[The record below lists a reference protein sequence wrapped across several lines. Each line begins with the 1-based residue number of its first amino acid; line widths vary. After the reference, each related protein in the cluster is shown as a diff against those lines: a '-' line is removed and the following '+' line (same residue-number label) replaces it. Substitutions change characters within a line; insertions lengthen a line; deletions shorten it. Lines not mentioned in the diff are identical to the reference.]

1 MPSFWNRVP
10 AAWGALRG
18 RKSADSLEL
27 FREIFG
33 NRSVWAGK
41 DVTLQT
47 ALQVS
52 TALACGRVISEGIAM
67 QPWKTF
73 RQQGREI
80 LPAYD
85 HWLYDKLAVSP
96 NPLQSAFE
104 FKEQMGLHLAFCGNA
119 YAWMPTV
126 SHQVDA
132 MYLLEP
138 GWVTVKYKWPEL
150 PTYEVRNPGGGT
162 LTLSASDVWH
172 VRGPSWCAYLGMEFT
187 KVAREAL
194 GLSMAIEEGQARMY
208 SQGVQTSGFVSVDGT
223 LTEEQQKKLKKWL
236 AEEHT
241 GSEKAGTPMVMDR
254 AAKWVAQSMSNIDAQ
269 TLEQRRYAV
278 EEVCRFMRVLPI
290 AVGHSDKAATFAS
303 AESMFLFNLVFTHGS
318 WNSRLESSAD
328 FRLLTPDDRK
338 DGYYTK
344 FNEKALLRMSAKDQA
359 EVLRVYTAGGILTRN
374 EARAKLDE
382 NPINGL
388 DEPLT
393 PVNTVAGEP
402 PRVSD
407 EPKDDPAPKPTEE

>member
-1 MPSFWNRVP
+1 MASFWERLP

-18 RKSADSLEL
+18 RKSVESLDL

-33 NRSVWAGK
+33 NRAVWAGK
-41 DVTLQT
+41 NVTLQS

-104 FKEQMGLHLAFCGNA
+104 FKEQLGMHLAFCGNA
-119 YAWMPTV
+119 YVWLPRV
-126 SHQVDA
+126 SRRVDA

-138 GWVTVKYKWPEL
+138 GWVTVKYKWPDL
-150 PTYEVRNPGGGT
+150 PTFEVRTPAGGQM
-162 LTLSASDVWH
+162 TLSFGDVWH
-172 VRGPSWCAYLGMEFT
+172 VRGPSWCTYIGMEFT
-187 KVAREAL
+187 KLAREAL

-208 SQGVQTSGFVSVDGT
+208 SQGVQTSGFLSVDGT
-223 LTEEQQKKLKKWL
+223 LTEEQQKKMKKWL
-236 AEEHT
+236 ADEHT
-241 GSEKAGTPMVMDR
+241 GSEKAGAPMILDR
-254 AAKWVAQSMSNIDAQ
+254 AAKWMQQSMSNIDAQ

-303 AESMFLFNLVFTHGS
+303 AESMFLFNLVFTHGA

-328 FRLLTPDDRK
+328 FRLLTPEDRSA
-338 DGYYTK
+338 GYYTK

-359 EVLRVYTAGGILTRN
+359 EVLRVYTSHGIMTRN

-382 NPINGL
+382 NPLEGMDL
-388 DEPLT
+388 PLT

-407 EPKDDPAPKPTEE
+407 SSDPPPDPDAQ

>member
-1 MPSFWNRVP
+1 MP

-41 DVTLQT
+41 DVTLQS
-47 ALQVS
+47 ALQVG

-73 RQQGREI
+73 HQQERRI
-80 LPAYD
+80 QPAYG

-119 YAWMPTV
+119 YAWMPTIGM
-126 SHQVDA
+126 SRKIDA
-132 MYLLEP
+132 LYLFEP
-138 GWVTVKYKWPEL
+138 GWVTVKYRWPDL
-150 PTYEVRNPGGGT
+150 PTYGIRTPDGKTFN
-162 LTLSASDVWH
+162 LSASEVWH
-172 VRGPSWCAYLGMEFT
+172 VRGPSWSGYYGMEFI
-187 KVAREAL
+187 KLAREAL

-208 SQGVQTSGFVSVDGT
+208 SQGVQTSGFISIDGT
-223 LTEEQQKKLKKWL
+223 LQPEQQAKLKKWL
-236 AEEHT
+236 ADEHT
-241 GSEKAGTPMVMDR
+241 GSDKSGTPMILDR
-254 AAKWVAQSMSNIDAQ
+254 AAKWIAQSMSNIDAQ
-269 TLEQRRYAV
+269 TLEQRRYEV

-303 AESMFLFNLVFTHGS
+303 AEAMFLNNLVFTHGS

-328 FRLLTPDDRK
+328 FRLLTPEERK
-338 DGYYTK
+338 AGYYTK

-359 EVLRVYTAGGILTRN
+359 EVLRIYTSGGILTRN
-374 EARAKLDE
+374 EGRAKLDE
-382 NPINGL
+382 NPLPGL

-407 EPKDDPAPKPTEE
+407 EPKDDPPPKVTEE

>member
-1 MPSFWNRVP
+1 
-10 AAWGALRG
+10 L
-18 RKSADSLEL
+18 DL

-41 DVTLQT
+41 DVTLQS
-47 ALQVS
+47 ALQVG

-73 RQQGREI
+73 QQEGRQIR
-80 LPAYD
+80 PAFD
-85 HWLYDKLAVSP
+85 HWLYDKLTVSP

-119 YAWMPTV
+119 YVWMPTV
-126 SHQVDA
+126 SRRIDA
-132 MYLLEP
+132 LYLFEP
-138 GWVTVKYKWPEL
+138 KWVTVKYKWPEL
-150 PTYEVRNPGGGT
+150 PTYQIRTDDGRTFE
-162 LTLSASDVWH
+162 LTSAEVWH
-172 VRGPSWCAYLGMEFT
+172 VRGPSWCGYYGMEFI
-187 KVAREAL
+187 KLAREAL

-269 TLEQRRYAV
+269 TLEQRRYEV

-303 AESMFLFNLVFTHGS
+303 AEAMFLNNLVFTHGS

-328 FRLLTPDDRK
+328 FRLLTPDERRS
-338 DGYYTK
+338 GYYTK

-359 EVLRVYTAGGILTRN
+359 EVLRVYTSGGVLTRN

-382 NPINGL
+382 NPIEGL

-393 PVNTVAGEP
+393 PVNTVAGDP
-402 PRVSD
+402 PRVNDKPD
-407 EPKDDPAPKPTEE
+407 EPPTNE